1 MFNIHQRDAGKES
14 GGTMT
19 KREAAISVICVGN
32 WCTNGCP
39 MHLAGEFKCLAN
51 KTTEAELIKIARKE
65 YERKS
70 KKNTGADDRL
80 VVAKEWKIIGK
91 GAKVV

>member
-1 MFNIHQRDAGKES
+1 
-14 GGTMT
+14 MT

-32 WCTNGCP
+32 WCSDGCP
-39 MHLAGEFKCLAN
+39 MYLAGKSKCLAN
-51 KTTEAELIKIARKE
+51 ETADAELIKIARKE

-70 KKNTGADDRL
+70 KKKNGADYML

>member
-1 MFNIHQRDAGKES
+1 
-14 GGTMT
+14 MT
-19 KREAAISVICVGN
+19 KREAAISVICAYN
-32 WCTNGCP
+32 WCLDGCP

-70 KKNTGADDRL
+70 KKNNGADYRL
-80 VVAKEWKIIGK
+80 VVAKEWAIIGK
-91 GAKVV
+91 GATVL

>member
-1 MFNIHQRDAGKES
+1 
-14 GGTMT
+14 MT
-19 KREAAISVICVGN
+19 KRQAAISIICVGN

-39 MHLAGEFKCLAN
+39 MHLAGEFKCLA
-51 KTTEAELIKIARKE
+51 KETSDAELIKIARKE

-70 KKNTGADDRL
+70 KKKNGADYML

>member
-1 MFNIHQRDAGKES
+1 
-14 GGTMT
+14 MT
-19 KREAAISVICVGN
+19 KREAATSVICVGN
-32 WCTNGCP
+32 WCSDGCP
-39 MHLAGEFKCLAN
+39 MISCDFKCLA
-51 KTTEAELIKIARKE
+51 KETADAELIKIARKE

-70 KKNTGADDRL
+70 KKNNGADYML

>member
-1 MFNIHQRDAGKES
+1 
-14 GGTMT
+14 MT
-19 KREAAISVICVGN
+19 KREAARSIICVGN

-39 MHLAGEFKCLAN
+39 MYLAGKSKCLA
-51 KTTEAELIKIARKE
+51 KETADAELIKIARKE

-70 KKNTGADDRL
+70 KEKDGADYMRA
-80 VVAKEWKIIGK
+80 VAEEWAIIGK

>member
-1 MFNIHQRDAGKES
+1 
-14 GGTMT
+14 MT

-39 MHLAGEFKCLAN
+39 MHLAGEFKCLARE
-51 KTTEAELIKIARKE
+51 TTEAELIKIARKE

-70 KKNTGADDRL
+70 KEKDGADYMRA
-80 VVAKEWKIIGK
+80 VAKEWAIIGK
-91 GAKVV
+91 GAKVL

>member
-1 MFNIHQRDAGKES
+1 
-14 GGTMT
+14 MT
-19 KREAAISVICVGN
+19 RREAAISVICVGN

-39 MHLAGEFKCLAN
+39 MRLSGALCHTYKS
-51 KTTEAELIKIARKE
+51 TDAELIKIARKE

-70 KKNTGADDRL
+70 KKKDGADYMRA
-80 VVAKEWKIIGK
+80 VAEEWAIIGK